1 MKLLRYTDVQ
11 VKDLGKGVSRKVLI
25 HTEEMMLVEVRFPA
39 GGVGAMHSHMHRQLS
54 YIQSGV
60 FEFESE
66 GNKLCVSAGDTLAFE
81 PNQKHGVT
89 CLEEGVVLDF
99 FTPAREDFL

>member
-1 MKLLRYTDVQ
+1 VKLLKYADVQ
-11 VKDLGKGVSRKVLI
+11 VKDLGNGVSRKVLV
-25 HTEEMMLVEVRFPA
+25 HTEEMMLVEVRFPT
-39 GGVGAMHSHMHRQLS
+39 GGVGAMHSHVHRQLS
-54 YIQSGV
+54 YVQSGV

-66 GNKLCVSAGDTLAFE
+66 GNKQRVVAGDTLAFE

-89 CLEEGVVLDF
+89 CLQAGVVLDF